1 MMRAVVVPSLCVTAQ
16 CRGVHERNHKTIRTR
31 RMLVGPRLRGHRSKA
46 DLNLARR
53 LLVQKD
59 TASATSVK

>member
-16 CRGVHERNHKTIRTR
+16 CRGAHERNHKTNRTR
-31 RMLVGPRLRGHRSKA
+31 RMLVGPRQRGHRSKA
-46 DLNLARR
+46 DWNLARQ

-59 TASATSVK
+59 AAGATSVK